1 MLEATEATAVI
12 GYVRVSTGEQAEV
25 GYGLA
30 AQRAAVEI
38 ECDRRGWDLVQIFSD
53 EGESGKDLDR
63 PALREALEFIAIGN
77 CAGMVVSKL
86 DRLSR
91 SVVDFATL
99 LEWFTT
105 GQKTLVALDLGID
118 TTTPGGRLVANVFAS
133 VAEWERETIAARTK
147 DGLRAARESGKAI
160 SRPALADVPSLQ
172 GRIRRQ
178 RESGATLQKIADT
191 LNSEGVP
198 TLRGGLEWRPSSIQ
212 SAITP
217 GKRTK
222 SRTTINL
229 PQIHF

>member
-1 MLEATEATAVI
+1 MPEATEATAVI
-12 GYVRVSTGEQAEV
+12 GYVRVSTGEQAEA

-30 AQRAAVEI
+30 AQRAAVEV
-38 ECDRRGWDLVQIFSD
+38 ECDRRGWNLVQIFSD

-99 LEWFTT
+99 LEWFSA

-133 VAEWERETIAARTK
+133 VAEWERETISARTR
-147 DGLRAARESGKAI
+147 DGLQAARESGKPI
-160 SRPALADVPSLQ
+160 SRPAIEDSPLLKN
-172 GRIRRQ
+172 RILSQ
-178 RESGATLQKIADT
+178 REAGFTLQQIADD
-191 LNSEGVP
+191 LNNEGVP
-198 TLRGGLEWRPSSIQ
+198 TLRGGIEWRPSSVQ
-212 SAITP
+212 STTRSS
-217 GKRTK
+217 KRRK
-222 SRTTINL
+222 RRVVVDL
-229 PQIHF
+229 PRFQF